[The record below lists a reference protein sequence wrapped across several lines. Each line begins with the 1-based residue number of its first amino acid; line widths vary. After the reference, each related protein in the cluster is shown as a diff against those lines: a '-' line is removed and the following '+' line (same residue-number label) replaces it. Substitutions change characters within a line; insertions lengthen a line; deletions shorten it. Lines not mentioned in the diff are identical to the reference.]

1 MSSATYNVST
11 NTNHIV
17 KHLNTTKKNTYTTH
31 KHARTTHKHARTTSA
46 ITLVSRLS
54 TNYLNKNK
62 LHSKPQSY
70 SYAKSVL
77 IFSRRSNFVIITIG
91 PTKTRIAQ
99 KFQGCNSTSLKFS
112 TI

>member
-1 MSSATYNVST
+1 MQEQ
-11 NTNHIV
+11 H
-17 KHLNTTKKNTYTTH
+17 TH
-31 KHARTTHKHARTTSA
+31 MTHKHARTTSA

-91 PTKTRIAQ
+91 PTKNKNCTKIPR
-99 KFQGCNSTSLKFS
+99 L
-112 TI
+112 